1 MKKNFTYFFLGLLFL
16 MPLQSG
22 FAQDGS
28 GGYASIFSNGA
39 GARQLGMGGAAVAFP
54 QDATTIFWNPAG
66 MEQLQRQSFTAYYA
80 SLMLGTS
87 YNYLGYVYPTLN
99 IGTFG
104 IGVSR
109 ISTGD
114 IPYRENHYVELGTFG
129 YNQEE
134 FYFSYAK
141 NVRDW
146 FIAGTN
152 VKIERQVIGQD
163 SDIGFGIDVAAF
175 YKLDFESEWLQN
187 MQVGAI
193 YQNGYVPRLRLR
205 QSVDYMPSRLRIG
218 VAKTLYFTN
227 DASPFVVLMDLEKG
241 DQLPFKFHLG
251 MEYSYNG
258 QAMLRL
264 GFNDRGLSFGAGAVY
279 NQFELDYSY
288 GKIDSK
294 GVLGGSHRISFVV
307 NIGKS
312 RSEKIQ
318 LIEAQRRK
326 ELEEQIARENERRRQ
341 AQIRKL
347 LDEGKSLYASVDYFK
362 ALVKFQQVL
371 ELDKSNPEALE
382 MVDETKARMDELRE
396 KEMEQQL
403 SKIQEERQRKQIQ
416 SYVDKHVNKGLEYLK
431 QGDYISAIDEWNLA
445 LERQPDSQQI
455 KQYIESAQ
463 NELVNRINGL
473 ISKADELAKKGNFPE
488 ANKLYN
494 QALLLS
500 QNDNVRKEE
509 IRKKMAELE
518 KKLNIYDYYQ
528 SGLIAYRSE
537 DWKTAMKNFQRALK
551 LSPKDRKIQRY
562 YKDAE
567 RHAMARKQQMT
578 PEMEKKFNR
587 ALQLYVDD
595 RIEEALKI
603 WESLLEE
610 QPYNKDIIDAIDM
623 AKKQLQERQ
632 KARK

>member
-1 MKKNFTYFFLGLLFL
+1 MKKNFTYFFLGLFFL
-16 MPLQSG
+16 TFLKPC
-22 FAQDGS
+22 FAQEGS
-28 GGYASIFSNGA
+28 GGYQSIFSNGA

-66 MEQLQRQSFTAYYA
+66 MEHLQRQNFTAYYA
-80 SLMLGTS
+80 SLLLGTS
-87 YNYLGYVYPTLN
+87 YNYIGYVYPTLKV
-99 IGTFG
+99 GTFG
-104 IGVSR
+104 MGLSR

-114 IPYRENHYVELGTFG
+114 IPYREDHYLDLGTFA

-141 NVRDW
+141 TIRNW
-146 FIAGTN
+146 FVAGAN

-175 YKLDFESEWLQN
+175 YKPDFESEWLQN
-187 MQVGAI
+187 IQVGAI
-193 YQNGYVPRLRLR
+193 YQNAYAPRLRLR
-205 QSVDYMPSRLRIG
+205 KTVDYMPSMLRVG
-218 VAKTLYFTN
+218 LAKAFYFTN
-227 DASPFVVLMDLEKG
+227 DNSPFVFLMDLEKG
-241 DQLPFKFHLG
+241 DQTPVKFHVG
-251 MEYSYNG
+251 TEYSYNG

-279 NQFELDYSY
+279 NRFELDYSY

-294 GVLGGSHRISFVV
+294 GVLGGSHRISFVA

-318 LIEAQRRK
+318 LIEAGRQK
-326 ELEEQIARENERRRQ
+326 EIEKQIARENERRRR
-341 AQIRKL
+341 AQIRRL
-347 LDEGKSLYASVDYFK
+347 LDEGKSLYASGDYFK

-382 MVDETKARMDELRE
+382 MVDETNARMTEIRE
-396 KEMEQQL
+396 KEMQQQL

-431 QGDYISAIDEWNLA
+431 QGDYVSAIDEWNLA

-455 KQYIESAQ
+455 KQYIENAK
-463 NELVNRINGL
+463 NELLNRINEL
-473 ISKADELAKKGNFPE
+473 ISRADHLAKKGEFQA

-500 QNDNVRKEE
+500 QNDSVRKKE
-509 IRKKMAELE
+509 IQKKMAELE
-518 KKLNIYDYYQ
+518 NKLDMYDYYQ

-537 DWKTAMKNFQRALK
+537 DWKTAMKNFEKALK
-551 LSPKDRKIQRY
+551 LNPKDPKIQRY

-567 RHAMARKQQMT
+567 RHTMARKQQMT
-578 PEMEKKFNR
+578 PEMEKKFNK

-595 RIEEALKI
+595 RIEDALKI
-603 WESLLEE
+603 WEGLLEE

>member
-1 MKKNFTYFFLGLLFL
+1 MKKTLVYFFIGSFFL
-16 MPLQSG
+16 IFVNSG
-22 FAQDGS
+22 FAQEGS
-28 GGYASIFSNGA
+28 GGYESIFSSGA

-66 MEQLQRQSFTAYYA
+66 MEELQRQSFTAYYA

-87 YNYLGYVYPTLN
+87 YNFLGYVYPTLK

-104 IGVSR
+104 MGVSR

-114 IPYRENHYVELGTFG
+114 IPYRESHYVDLGTFN

-146 FIAGTN
+146 FVAGAN
-152 VKIERQVIGQD
+152 FKLERQVIGQD
-163 SDIGFGIDVAAF
+163 SDIGFGIDVSAF
-175 YKLDFESEWLQN
+175 YKFDFESEWLQHI
-187 MQVGAI
+187 QVGAI
-193 YQNGYVPRLRLR
+193 YQNGYAPRLRLR
-205 QSVDYMPSRLRIG
+205 KTIDYMPSMLRFG
-218 VAKTLYFTN
+218 VAKTFYFSN
-227 DASPFVVLMDLEKG
+227 DASPFVILVDLEKG
-241 DQLPFKFHLG
+241 DQLPMKFHVG
-251 MEYSYNG
+251 TEYSYNG

-264 GFNDRGLSFGAGAVY
+264 GFNERGLSFGAGAVY

-288 GKIDSK
+288 GKIDSR

-307 NIGKS
+307 NFGKS
-312 RSEKIQ
+312 RLEKIQ
-318 LIEAQRRK
+318 LIQAQRRK

-341 AQIRKL
+341 AQIKKL
-347 LDEGKSLYASVDYFK
+347 LDEGKALYASHDYFK

-371 ELDKSNPEALE
+371 ELDKSNPEALD

-396 KEMEQQL
+396 KEMQQQL

-416 SYVDKHVNKGLEYLK
+416 SYVDKHVNKGLEFLK
-431 QGDYISAIDEWNLA
+431 EGDYVSAIDEWNLA

-455 KQYIESAQ
+455 KQYIENAKT
-463 NELVNRINGL
+463 ELVNRINE
-473 ISKADELAKKGNFPE
+473 IIKKADELAKKGNFPE

-500 QNDNVRKEE
+500 QNDNVRKKE
-509 IRKKMAELE
+509 IRQKMAELE
-518 KKLNIYDYYQ
+518 IKLNMYDYYQ

-537 DWKTAMKNFQRALK
+537 DWKTAMKNFEKALK
-551 LSPKDRKIQRY
+551 LNPKDPKIQRY

-578 PEMEKKFNR
+578 PEIEKKFNK

-595 RIEEALKI
+595 RIEDALKI
-603 WESLLEE
+603 WESLLEK
-610 QPYNKDIIDAIDM
+610 QPYNKDIIDAVDM
-623 AKKQLQERQ
+623 AKKQLRERQ

>member
-1 MKKNFTYFFLGLLFL
+1 MKRNFTYFFLGLFFL
-16 MPLQSG
+16 TFLNAG
-22 FAQDGS
+22 FAQEGS
-28 GGYASIFSNGA
+28 GGYASIFANGA

-54 QDATTIFWNPAG
+54 KDATTIFWNPAG
-66 MEQLQRQSFTAYYA
+66 MEQLQRQNFTAYYA

-104 IGVSR
+104 IGLSR

-114 IPYRENHYVELGTFG
+114 IPYREDHYLDLGTFA

-141 NVRDW
+141 SVRDW
-146 FIAGTN
+146 FVAGAN
-152 VKIERQVIGQD
+152 VKMERQVIGQD
-163 SDIGFGIDVAAF
+163 SDVGFGIDVAAF
-175 YKLDFESEWLQN
+175 YKPDFESKWLQN
-187 MQVGAI
+187 IQVGAI
-193 YQNGYVPRLRLR
+193 YQNGYAPRLRLR
-205 QSVDYMPSRLRIG
+205 KTIDYMPSMLRLGI
-218 VAKTLYFTN
+218 AKTVYLAN
-227 DASPFVVLMDLEKG
+227 DRSPFVFLMDLEKG
-241 DQLPFKFHLG
+241 DRLPLKFNIG
-251 MEYSYNG
+251 TEYSYNG

-288 GKIDSK
+288 GKIDSR

-307 NIGKS
+307 AIGKS

-318 LIEAQRRK
+318 LIEAKRRK
-326 ELEEQIARENERRRQ
+326 DLEEQIARENERRRQ
-341 AQIRKL
+341 AQIKKL
-347 LDEGKSLYASVDYFK
+347 LDEGKALYASQNYFK

-382 MVDETKARMDELRE
+382 MVDETNARMTEIRE
-396 KEMEQQL
+396 KEMQQQL

-431 QGDYISAIDEWNLA
+431 QGDYVSAVDEWNLA
-445 LERQPDSQQI
+445 LEQQPDSKQI
-455 KQYIESAQ
+455 KQYIENAQ
-463 NELVNRINGL
+463 NELVNRINEL
-473 ISKADELAKKGNFPE
+473 ISKADELAKNGNFPE

-518 KKLNIYDYYQ
+518 KKLNMYDYYQ

-537 DWKTAMKNFQRALK
+537 DWKTAMKNFERALR
-551 LSPKDRKIQRY
+551 LNPKDPKIQRY

-567 RHAMARKQQMT
+567 RHALARKQQMT
-578 PEMEKKFNR
+578 PDMEKKFNK

-595 RIEEALKI
+595 RIEGALKI
-603 WESLLEE
+603 WESLLEK